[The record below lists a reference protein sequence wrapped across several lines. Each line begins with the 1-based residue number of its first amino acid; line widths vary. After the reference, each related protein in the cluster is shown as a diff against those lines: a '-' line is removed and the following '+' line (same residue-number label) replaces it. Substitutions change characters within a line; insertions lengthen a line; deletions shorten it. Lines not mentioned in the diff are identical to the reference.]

1 VSYLLILILIVGL
14 GGWVDGRLPWPRPRR
29 A

>member
-1 VSYLLILILIVGL
+1 MKKLLLLILIVGL
-14 GGWVDGRLPWPRPRR
+14 GVVAARRLRD